1 MVANGSTKGP
11 ANVIGSLFVIQV
23 TTSIH
28 KSGDPANDT
37 WRIHICAID
46 FGTQE
51 AVFRFSPPAS
61 YPSAEVAQAASRIE
75 ALEKIRALGHTEP
88 ENEIVWKNE
97 VIP

>member
-1 MVANGSTKGP
+1 M
-11 ANVIGSLFVIQV
+11 IGCCPVIQV
-23 TTSIH
+23 TTTIQ
-28 KSGDPANDT
+28 GNPANDT

-51 AVFRFSPPAS
+51 AIFRFSPAAS
-61 YPSAEVAQAASRIE
+61 YSSAQAALAASRTE

-88 ENEIVWKNE
+88 ENEIVWKRQ